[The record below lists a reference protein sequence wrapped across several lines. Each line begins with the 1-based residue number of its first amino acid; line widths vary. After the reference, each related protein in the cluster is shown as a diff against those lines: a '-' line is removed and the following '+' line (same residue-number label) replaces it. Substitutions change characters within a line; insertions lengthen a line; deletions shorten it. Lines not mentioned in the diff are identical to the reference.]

1 MGLCAPRFASPRCVC
16 RHTHSTK
23 EGMCVSLLNHVR
35 LFVTP
40 WTVAHQTPLSR
51 EFSRQEYWSGFAISS
66 LQEIIPTQGL
76 NLCLLLHWQ
85 AGSLLLSHLG
95 SQRRAGCVIWRP
107 LRYCLRMRAKSAS
120 VVSDSLPTRLFCPWG
135 FSSQEYWSALPCLS
149 VLFII
154 C

>member
-1 MGLCAPRFASPRCVC
+1 MGLCAPSFASPRCVC
-16 RHTHSTK
+16 GHTHSTE
-23 EGMCVSLLNHVR
+23 EGMCASSLSRVR

-66 LQEIIPTQGL
+66 LQEIVPTQGL
-76 NLCLLLHWQ
+76 NLRLLLHWQ

-107 LRYCLRMRAKSAS
+107 LRYCLRVHAKSAS
-120 VVSDSLPTRLFCPWG
+120 VMSDCLPARLLCP
-135 FSSQEYWSALPCLS
+135 
-149 VLFII
+149 
-154 C
+154 